1 MSRAED
7 IWTKPALD
15 SLAAVPLAERDQIE
29 ALVGDVC
36 RDPYG
41 RGTEDPESEDL
52 FGRLRI
58 AATRRAVVYYQIV
71 DADIIRVAKVCW
83 RA

>member
-1 MSRAED
+1 VTRAED

-15 SLAAVPLAERDQIE
+15 SLAAVPLAERDQLE
-29 ALVGDVC
+29 ALVAEIC

-41 RGTEDPESEDL
+41 RGTADPESEDL
-52 FGRLRI
+52 LSRLRI
-58 AATRRAVVYYQIV
+58 AATQRAVVYYQVV
-71 DADIIRVAKVCW
+71 DDDIIRVTRVHW